1 MRACA
6 EYHSIIRRSQSLLV
20 RTPTLSLAPGTR
32 VCVLPATVNH
42 RRSRYW
48 WWESVLQ
55 LQTLA
60 LVAAEVFGRALPV
73 QHQALLLLCVLLIT
87 AVVNMACAPV
97 RSRLLVVL
105 EFMSFSVLAVTIT
118 LGLYFVG
125 EEPVGAVPAV
135 SACRR
140 AWLLPYGSMRGKGSF
155 GVTVTYPCCPSI
167 A

>member
-1 MRACA
+1 M
-6 EYHSIIRRSQSLLV
+6 
-20 RTPTLSLAPGTR
+20 
-32 VCVLPATVNH
+32 
-42 RRSRYW
+42 
-48 WWESVLQ
+48 LQ
-55 LQTLA
+55 LQTLC

-73 QHQALLLLCVLLIT
+73 LHQALLLLCVLLIT

-135 SACRR
+135 SGAGVWGV
-140 AWLLPYGSMRGKGSF
+140 AVYGRGRHVDG
-155 GVTVTYPCCPSI
+155 TWQL
-167 A
+167 